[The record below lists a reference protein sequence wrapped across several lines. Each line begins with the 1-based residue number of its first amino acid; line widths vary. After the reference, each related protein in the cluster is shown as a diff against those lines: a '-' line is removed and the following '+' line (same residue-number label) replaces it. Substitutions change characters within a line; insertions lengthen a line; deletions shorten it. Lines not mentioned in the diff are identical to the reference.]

1 MLDKLSLLPLGLL
14 FGGPGGFFGPKIPE
28 IGLPIFSANCAP
40 VWVSDSFGSKISGE
54 RAAHRSLRTLKRVAG
69 VGVLP
74 CFSGFKL
81 CFFCALHRW
90 QNSDFLKG
98 PGVSFLALLAF
109 RGLLF
114 VVCLVFGGLTWSL
127 IGAKWAR
134 CLFAFRCCAH
144 LPVGS
149 GFVCFFLVAIA
160 AFFGVSG
167 ANSVA
172 QGTNLVAFLA
182 LQGFFCRFTLIAQAW
197 AGRSFQFVGGG

>member
-1 MLDKLSLLPLGLL
+1 MPWATLSLSIHICIHELIWPSMAPNWLMSACFLSLGLL

-40 VWVSDSFGSKISGE
+40 VWVSDSFGPKISGE

-90 QNSDFLKG
+90 QNSVFLKG

-109 RGLLF
+109 RRLLF

-134 CLFAFRCCAH
+134 CLFAFRC
-144 LPVGS
+144 
-149 GFVCFFLVAIA
+149 
-160 AFFGVSG
+160 
-167 ANSVA
+167 
-172 QGTNLVAFLA
+172 
-182 LQGFFCRFTLIAQAW
+182 
-197 AGRSFQFVGGG
+197 

>member
-1 MLDKLSLLPLGLL
+1 VHGYVCNVHQAMVNLCTVPSAMFLKLIEKANNSTFDKNGHISGN
-14 FGGPGGFFGPKIPE
+14 FGDPGPIFAPRIPE
-28 IGLPIFSANCAP
+28 NGLPIFSANCAP
-40 VWVSDSFGSKISGE
+40 VWVSDSFGPKISGE

-74 CFSGFKL
+74 CFSGFVL

-134 CLFAFRCCAH
+134 CLFAFRC
-144 LPVGS
+144 
-149 GFVCFFLVAIA
+149 
-160 AFFGVSG
+160 
-167 ANSVA
+167 
-172 QGTNLVAFLA
+172 
-182 LQGFFCRFTLIAQAW
+182 
-197 AGRSFQFVGGG
+197 